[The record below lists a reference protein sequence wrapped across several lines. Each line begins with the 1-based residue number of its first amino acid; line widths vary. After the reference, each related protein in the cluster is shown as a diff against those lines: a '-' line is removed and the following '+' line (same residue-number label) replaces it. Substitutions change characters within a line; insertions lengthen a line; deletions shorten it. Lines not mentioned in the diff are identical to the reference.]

1 MGQYITTHEFYHV
14 YTDEPHATRRK
25 EILKKYP
32 EIKQLMGHDWLMSVQ
47 VIISVIIQ
55 IIVAIL
61 LREASWL
68 KLICFAYVIG
78 GTINHTLSLALHE
91 LTHNLAFGHSRPM
104 SNRILGFFANL
115 PLGVP
120 ASITLKKYHLDH
132 HRFQGDTIYDTDIP
146 TRLEV
151 FLFSSRIGKLIFLI
165 LMPLLYSFRPIFILP
180 KAIHLLEI
188 VNLIIAFMFNS
199 LMFYFFG
206 GKTLSYF
213 LLSTALGLSLHPI
226 SGHFIAEHYVFQQGY
241 ETYSY
246 YGPLNAITYN
256 VGYHNE
262 HHDFPYI
269 PGRNLPK
276 VRKIAAEYY
285 DYLPSY
291 TSWIKVLYDFVTND
305 NVGPWARM
313 TRPTKIG
320 HIQVPSQQEY
330 EQQFQNTVNQPK
342 KQD

>member
-32 EIKQLMGHDWLMSVQ
+32 EIKQLMGHDWKMAIQ
-47 VIISVIIQ
+47 VTISVLIQ
-55 IIVAIL
+55 IGMAIL
-61 LREASWL
+61 LRNSPWSIL
-68 KLICFAYVIG
+68 LVCAYVIG

-91 LTHNLAFGHSRPM
+91 LTHNLAFGHSRPYC
-104 SNRILGFFANL
+104 NRLLGFFANL

-132 HRFQGDTIYDTDIP
+132 HRFQGDTVFDTDIP
-146 TRLEV
+146 TRIEV
-151 FLFSSRIGKLIFLI
+151 FLFSSRLGKLLFLI
-165 LMPLLYSFRPIFILP
+165 FMPIFYCFRPMLVLP
-180 KAIHLLEI
+180 KPMHILEI
-188 VNLIIAFMFNS
+188 LNLIIAFSFDGI
-199 LMFYFFG
+199 MFYYFG
-206 GKTLSYF
+206 GKSVAYF
-213 LLSTALGLSLHPI
+213 IISTALGLSLHPI
-226 SGHFIAEHYVFQQGY
+226 SGHFIAEHYVFTQGY

-276 VRKIAAEYY
+276 VREIAPEYY
-285 DYLPSY
+285 NNLPCY
-291 TSWIKVLYDFVTND
+291 TSWVRVLYDFVMND
-305 NVGPWARM
+305 NVGPWARI

-320 HIQVPSQQEY
+320 RVKVASQQEY
-330 EQQFQNTVNQPK
+330 EQQLKSAVDLAH